1 MDFSE
6 RSDEDILDNHKQE
19 IQADSAKKYVITIN
33 KEFVPLIDS
42 MSVEKRNE
50 IINEIISVHNEEI
63 NEKMQ
68 IKHSMKMATITAIL
82 IIVLLFAAPFIMWL
96 INKSY
101 TLTRNSYNE
110 MQRNFEVLY
119 DKK

>member
-1 MDFSE
+1 MNFSE
-6 RSDEDILDNHKQE
+6 YDDEEIIDKHKQE
-19 IQADSAKKYVITIN
+19 IIAENAKKYVVTIR
-33 KEFVPLIDS
+33 KEFVPLLDS

-50 IINEIISVHNEEI
+50 IINEIISLHNEEI

-96 INKSY
+96 VNKSY
-101 TLTRNSYNE
+101 TMTRNNYHE

-119 DKK
+119 EKK